1 VNSRPCFETSSIYD
15 TNSLIWIAARQNSL
29 RAQIEFA
36 LRNIRGAGA
45 VRAYSGGLREV
56 FMSVVEIGLE
66 ALRRADAG
74 QKRAWCA
81 ALEAGGILYF
91 PETPVPLSAEDKAFL
106 LGQQQT
112 DSSLHKNIAYKP
124 AVDVLTGL
132 NGKTGDSAAAE
143 RLRGVMRWY
152 SDTVAAFLSELLEP
166 YAGKMRRDYASFRP
180 QEEQNRD
187 LPLRKRNDLLHTD
200 AFPTRPT
207 HGARILRFFNNIHPE
222 RTRDWVV
229 SEAFKEL
236 APRFAPG
243 QIAPKPDSGVGR
255 AAKGAARALGLG
267 GALPA
272 VKRTPYDDFMMRF
285 HNFLKENEGWQR
297 DAVKQPFQFPA
308 GASWMVFTDTVP
320 HAVLA
325 GQYALEQT
333 FLVERSA
340 QVAPEHAPLTVLE
353 GIAGAALV

>member
-1 VNSRPCFETSSIYD
+1 M
-15 TNSLIWIAARQNSL
+15 A
-29 RAQIEFA
+29 
-36 LRNIRGAGA
+36 
-45 VRAYSGGLREV
+45 
-56 FMSVVEIGLE
+56 VVEIGQE
-66 ALRRADAG
+66 AVRAAG
-74 QKRAWCA
+74 RAEKRAWCA
-81 ALEAGGILYF
+81 RLEAGAILF
-91 PETPVPLSAEDKAFL
+91 FRKTPVPLASGDEAFL

-112 DSSLHKNIAYKP
+112 SSSLHKNIAYKP
-124 AVDVLTGL
+124 AADVLTGL
-132 NGKTGDSAAAE
+132 DAGGEDREAAA
-143 RLRGVMRWY
+143 RLRGIMRGY
-152 SDTVAAFLSELLEP
+152 SEAVTAFLDGFLEP

-187 LPLRKRNDLLHTD
+187 LPLRRRNDLLHTD

-229 SEAFKEL
+229 GEPFREL

-243 QIAPKPDSGVGR
+243 AIALRPDGGVSR
-255 AAKGAARALGLG
+255 AAKGLGRALGLG
-267 GALPA
+267 AALPGI
-272 VKRTPYDDFMMRF
+272 KRTPYDDFMMRF
-285 HNFLKENEGWQR
+285 HNFLKENEGFQR
-297 DAVKQPFQFPA
+297 DAQKEAFGFPP
-308 GASWMVFTDTVP
+308 GSSWMVFTDTVP

-333 FLVERSA
+333 FLVERGA